1 MTCPKAYFHHSIP
14 MVLFHGPKGWQGPVA
29 FQSLVDVPAEEFIP
43 YTPDFRCMLYDLSPF
58 GMDRL
63 AGNATVRILGD
74 LLGAF
79 GRPDF
84 EGRVGR
90 TIDTLNE
97 LMNAPGFARYIEIV
111 FRYVLQVFD
120 IPKED
125 LGQLVTGTLKRDVK
139 EFLMTTYEQLIQ
151 EGRKEGRKAPT
162 VF

>member
-1 MTCPKAYFHHSIP
+1 M
-14 MVLFHGPKGWQGPVA
+14 A
-29 FQSLVDVPAEEFIP
+29 FQSLVDMPDESF
-43 YTPDFRCMLYDLSPF
+43 TPCTLDFQCRLYDLSPF

-63 AGNATVRILGD
+63 VGSALVRILGD

-84 EGRVGR
+84 EERVR
-90 TIDTLNE
+90 RAIDTLNE
-97 LMNAPGFARYIEIV
+97 LMNSPGFARYLEIL

-125 LGQLVTGTLKRDVK
+125 LRQLVTRTLKRDVK

-151 EGRKEGRKAPT
+151 EGRKAPT